1 VVYDITNADS
11 FAKAKSW
18 VKELQRQGNPAMIM
32 ALAGNKADLTEL
44 RAVQTDGAKAR
55 APRAPARLSHFGS
68 PKHSLLGWLAADAFR
83 VPGQHPGQ
91 LCAHLW

>member
-1 VVYDITNADS
+1 MLARLDCRGAAAAVVVYDISNADS

-44 RAVQTDGAKAR
+44 RAVQADDAKAR
-55 APRAPARLSHFGS
+55 PRTLPGS
-68 PKHSLLGWLAADAFR
+68 NFTLA
-83 VPGQHPGQ
+83 
-91 LCAHLW
+91 

>member
-1 VVYDITNADS
+1 MVYDITNADS

-44 RAVQTDGAKAR
+44 RAVQTDEAKAR
-55 APRAPARLSHFGS
+55 AP
-68 PKHSLLGWLAADAFR
+68 
-83 VPGQHPGQ
+83 
-91 LCAHLW
+91 

>member
-1 VVYDITNADS
+1 MLQTANNFPTLCARGAAAAVVVYDISNADS

-44 RAVQTDGAKAR
+44 RAVQADEAKACSYCLKT
-55 APRAPARLSHFGS
+55 AL
-68 PKHSLLGWLAADAFR
+68 
-83 VPGQHPGQ
+83 
-91 LCAHLW
+91 